1 MEDQVARWRPET
13 NHQSHKNLKA
23 LEFSSEGVNFNLGN
37 DLEKARV
44 FHLRRWMCF
53 EAKLSSSFTSSRS
66 GQFESGSLFTIKPQ
80 EKSLFRTKLKGLHRS
95 ILVKCFIDCL
105 ND

>member
-37 DLEKARV
+37 DLEKARGVSSETLDV
-44 FHLRRWMCF
+44 F
-53 EAKLSSSFTSSRS
+53 
-66 GQFESGSLFTIKPQ
+66 
-80 EKSLFRTKLKGLHRS
+80 
-95 ILVKCFIDCL
+95 
-105 ND
+105 